1 MEDVSTSGLIS
12 KPSVSVDD
20 LFTQY
25 HEIHTDGFNTLFR
38 AQINGKWFII
48 KGLKEEFRKETEYL
62 CLLDKEYELGK
73 RLHHPHI
80 VETFSRRC
88 DPVVGDCIVLE
99 YVDGIPLNEFLKKR
113 SPLSVRKRIAKQ
125 ILNAMDY
132 FHKKQIIHRDLKPSN
147 IIITRNGNNVKIID
161 FGLSDS
167 DTFAILKQSA
177 GTPRYMAPEM
187 MKKGVSIDC
196 RADIYSFG
204 LILKQ
209 LCPRYLPWK
218 HIIRKCT
225 ASHREKRYNS
235 AGDIIGSMRNREL
248 AFAISYC
255 LITVA
260 ALFCTLFFF
269 LHKNDNNNIANN
281 PSDNHIVARLCD
293 TTMDGKPCPGMP
305 TLTDIDGNVYETIQL
320 GCQCWM
326 RENLRTTRYAN
337 GETIPLGTDTNTFV
351 AYRYYPNHNTAEL
364 MPTFGYL
371 YNWRAAMGHEQS
383 SGENPSG
390 VQGICP
396 DGWHLPSDAEW
407 NELEHYLIAR
417 EKYACSD
424 NAEHIGK
431 ALASKEYWVDNKH
444 DTDLL
449 IFSPGF
455 EQEKNNATGFN
466 ALPAGDF
473 FHKEN
478 YFGMSAYFWTAT
490 ELNAM
495 RAPYRYVDHDQPVFG
510 LYRGYYKAIGRSVRC
525 VKD

>member
-1 MEDVSTSGLIS
+1 MEDISSSGLSTS
-12 KPSVSVDD
+12 PSVSVSDQ
-20 LFTQY
+20 FTQY
-25 HEIHTDGFNTLFR
+25 HEIHSEGFNVLFR
-38 AQINGKWFII
+38 AQASGKWFII
-48 KGLKEEFRKETEYL
+48 KGLKKEFRHKTEYR

-73 RLHHPHI
+73 QLHHSHI
-80 VETFSRRC
+80 VKTISRTC
-88 DPVVGDCIVLE
+88 DEVVGECIVLE
-99 YVDGIPLNEFLKKR
+99 YVDGISLKEFLKKG
-113 SPLSVRKRIAKQ
+113 SPLSVRKRIAEQ
-125 ILNAMDY
+125 ILSAMDY
-132 FHKKQIIHRDLKPSN
+132 FHQKQIIHRDLKPAN
-147 IIITRNGNNVKIID
+147 ILITKNGNNVKIID

-177 GTPRYMAPEM
+177 GTPRYMAPEQL
-187 MKKGVSIDC
+187 KKGVAIDC
-196 RADIYSFG
+196 RTDIYAFG
-204 LILKQ
+204 LILQQ
-209 LCPRYLPWK
+209 LCPHYLPWK
-218 HIIRKCT
+218 HVARKCS
-225 ASHREKRYNS
+225 ARNREKRYHS
-235 AGDIIGSMRNREL
+235 AGEVSRSMRIRQVVFPIICCLL
-248 AFAISYC
+248 AAIV
-255 LITVA
+255 L
-260 ALFCTLFFF
+260 LGLHFF
-269 LHKNDNNNIANN
+269 HNSPNNDNIVNE
-281 PSDNHIVARLCD
+281 SSNHSLAVQAD
-293 TTMDGKPCPGMP
+293 TTLDGKPCPGMP

-371 YNWRAAMGHEQS
+371 YNWRAAMGHEPS

-431 ALASKEYWVDNKH
+431 ALASKEYWADNKH

-449 IFSPGF
+449 VYSPGF

-473 FHKEN
+473 FHEEN
-478 YFGMSAYFWTAT
+478 YFGMSAYFWTST